1 MRWFIT
7 KFLFSAIRS
16 ILSTV
21 TTVVQTRCTQR
32 RLLVLAICKGNGEAS
47 NRLANVAVNNY
58 EGSVTNELY
67 DSGVGKLKGVTLLMD
82 HINLGWIFPKGDS
95 ICICIH
101 YNKFG
106 VGMNWSVMV
115 LNVDNLFFSQ
125 MTQSRCSSVT
135 VCSSCHIS
143 WSPLLRT
150 MQLPHHQNIVAR
162 VDDGL
167 WLMVISGTVQG
178 DARVNKVHFVV
189 N

>member
-32 RLLVLAICKGNGEAS
+32 RLLFLAICKGNGEAS

-106 VGMNWSVMV
+106 VGMNWSIMV
-115 LNVDNLFFSQ
+115 LNVDNRKWHHPAVVQSQ
-125 MTQSRCSSVT
+125 FVHLVIYHGHLCCGQCNCPITKT
-135 VCSSCHIS
+135 L
-143 WSPLLRT
+143 SPE
-150 MQLPHHQNIVAR
+150 
-162 VDDGL
+162 
-167 WLMVISGTVQG
+167 LMM
-178 DARVNKVHFVV
+178 DYD
-189 N
+189 